1 MLREEEMKN
10 SSCKNTAES
19 AILEK
24 KLAVIA
30 STYGTGNDEMDKKKK
45 YLIGAGAAVILLV
58 ALLIIVIMPLNQ
70 KKKYHECMQLGIHY
84 IEELEYEQAVVAF
97 TKAIELDPEN
107 AMAYYGVAQVCFG
120 MADAIEGE
128 ARLTYLEKTIDAAD
142 KILSLSVK
150 SKEYATLAAALKDK
164 AEEEWTKVEKDADE
178 ASEPVTEEERDKKKS
193 EKETMSA
200 GLPVVEISD
209 LVNEEEWTYT
219 ESGKKLS
226 YYCLKLPRVT
236 IRNFEETERKIN
248 HYYREIWEQAKN
260 GKNELKEMEQ
270 DEFVIEQIETGEV
283 SWYLDDETTYTVL
296 CNDGKIL
303 SISRDYEGYWGGA
316 HGGYSNIL
324 ESFDVAT
331 GAKISLESISD
342 REDEFRLFLVNWM
355 EKEIQNSDRADMTFD
370 GSLTTESIANY
381 CLVKDGLEILY
392 NAYDI
397 AFYAAGQFDFVI
409 PYQECFP
416 YLNEYGKGLVE
427 EYWCDF

>member
-1 MLREEEMKN
+1 MEN

-24 KLAVIA
+24 KLAVTA
-30 STYGTGNDEMDKKKK
+30 STYGTGNDELDKKKK

-58 ALLIIVIMPLNQ
+58 ALLINVIMPLNQ
-70 KKKYHECMQLGIHY
+70 KKKYHECIQLGIRY
-84 IEELEYEQAVVAF
+84 IEELEYEQAIVAF

-107 AMAYYGVAQVCFG
+107 AMAYYGVAQVSFG

-142 KILSLSVK
+142 KVLSLSVK

-164 AEEEWTKVEKDADE
+164 AEEEC
-178 ASEPVTEEERDKKKS
+178 DKKNS
-193 EKETMSA
+193 DKETEIA

-331 GAKISLESISD
+331 GAKILLESISD

-409 PYQECFP
+409 PYQECLP

-427 EYWCDF
+427 AYWCDF

>member
-1 MLREEEMKN
+1 MEN

-24 KLAVIA
+24 KLAVTA
-30 STYGTGNDEMDKKKK
+30 STYGTGNDELDKKKK

-58 ALLIIVIMPLNQ
+58 ALLINVIMPLNQ
-70 KKKYHECMQLGIHY
+70 KKKYHECIQLGIRY
-84 IEELEYEQAVVAF
+84 IEELEYEQAIVAF
-97 TKAIELDPEN
+97 TKAIELDSKN
-107 AMAYYGVAQVCFG
+107 AVAYYGLAQACYG

-142 KILSLSVK
+142 KVLSLSVK

-164 AEEEWTKVEKDADE
+164 AEEEC
-178 ASEPVTEEERDKKKS
+178 DKKNS
-193 EKETMSA
+193 DKETEIA

-236 IRNFEETERKIN
+236 IRNFEGTERKIN

-409 PYQECFP
+409 PYQECLP

-427 EYWCDF
+427 AYWCDF